1 MKKNITIAL
10 IALVLGVL
18 IIGVPLFLYAER
30 KGGAEKATVT
40 FFWALYDGLTEEFRA
55 ELQDAFNAAHDNIEV
70 DIVPVDWN
78 LMHDKLT
85 TAVAGGK
92 PPEIS
97 VVGTR
102 WLLEFMDVD
111 AIAEVTQYVSSE
123 TLDNIAPGAMEAK
136 IGGKLMGLPL
146 VAGARILA
154 YNADVTSTV
163 PETMEELRGAAMRVH
178 NPPDMYGIIMPGQK
192 FTELTDFA
200 YYLYAA
206 GGDFFEMNP
215 DGSFG
220 KCRVNSPA
228 GVKALEFMVQIAME
242 DKIVQDGFLS
252 LDRMRAHPIFYE
264 GKGAYTFIG
273 AWVESAYKQAGG
285 DFELKY
291 AQIPPFEGDD
301 GKALIITDSVAM
313 FKDADN
319 LEEAGIFLDFF
330 LKDEWKARFDE
341 AVGFPPI
348 TMSAAKLPQFQT
360 PLYKVLGEA
369 AMRSKGWP
377 LMAEFAEVTDIVWDA
392 NVEAFLGEKSPK
404 EALDDAAAEID
415 KLRGM

>member
-220 KCRVNSPA
+220 KCTVNSPA

>member
-206 GGDFFEMNP
+206 GGDFFEMKP

-220 KCRVNSPA
+220 KCTVNSPA